1 MVTEMRKRLPRKLRQ
16 TVVDNALSGGGTM
29 GELIRALDWS
39 KTSLG
44 AVETWPQSLKTSVS
58 ICINS
63 RFPVLIWWGPDLVK
77 IYNDAYIQL
86 IGTKHP
92 GALGSSGRVVWP
104 EIWNTI
110 GPLLAG
116 VMERGEANWADD
128 LLLLLERNG
137 YPEECYFTFS
147 YSPIRDESG
156 GIGGVFTPVVETTE
170 RVIGERRLR
179 TLRDL
184 AMARSHRS
192 RHPRE
197 ACTLAARRLSANPFD
212 LPYAAIYLFDED
224 GRTASLATA
233 EEEKGQEPRFPAKV
247 DFRSPAWLPIER
259 LMPGEYCTLQSAS
272 LGLKNYFSFAWGCP
286 VDEYIAVPISIVQ
299 GEAPAGFLLAG
310 ISPRKR
316 LDASYSLFYTQIA
329 EELGEAIREARMV
342 GREAELLSQQEAER
356 AKLGELFQQAP
367 AAIMMLQGAEH
378 KVVMANS
385 RYVRL
390 LGRKD
395 QNELIGKPLAEALPE
410 IVGQG
415 FVEQLDEVFRTGKP
429 FAGNEMKARLEREES
444 GQDEVGYFN
453 FVYQPTR
460 DGTGRVDGILI
471 HAVEVSEQVRARL
484 EIESRE
490 EQFRVLADSI
500 PQMAWMGDPSGDLF
514 WFNRRWYEYTGT
526 TLEEMRGWG
535 WQSVHDQNLLPEVV
549 ERYKQSLAT
558 GHPFSMTF
566 PLRGADGKFRTF
578 LTLALPVRDSSG
590 KVVRWFGTNTD
601 IEAQRKTE
609 EALRQSEKLAAVGRL
624 ASSIAHEIN
633 NPLEAVVNLIYLAK
647 ASTSNDEVKAYLESA
662 DAELGRV
669 AQITS
674 QTLRFHKQQSAPAVT
689 DVVEVVNS
697 ILMLYRRKLSH
708 DGVNLKLDVR
718 ECSSLV
724 CYAGEIRQVLANLIG
739 NALDAMSHGG
749 VLHVKVREGTAW
761 QTAQRGVRITVADTG
776 HGMTGQTLER
786 LYEPFF
792 TTKEAFGTG
801 LGLWVSA
808 GIVKKHGGSIL
819 ARSSVLPGKSGTV
832 FAVFLPYAGVS
843 TL

>member
-1 MVTEMRKRLPRKLRQ
+1 MVTEMRQRLARKLRQ
-16 TVVDNALSGGGTM
+16 PVVDNALSGGGTM
-29 GELIRALDWS
+29 GELIRSLDWS

-44 AVETWPQSLKTSVS
+44 AVGAWPQSLKTSVS

-233 EEEKGQEPRFPAKV
+233 EEEKSQEPKFPAKV

-259 LMPGEYCTLQSAS
+259 LMPGEHSTLQSAS
-272 LGLKNYFSFAWGCP
+272 LGLKNHSSSAWGCP
-286 VDEYIAVPISIVQ
+286 VEESVAVPISIAQ
-299 GEAPAGFLLAG
+299 GEAPVGFLLAG

-316 LDASYSLFYTQIA
+316 LDDNYSSFYTQIA
-329 EELGEAIREARMV
+329 EELGEAIRGARMV

-415 FVEQLDEVFRTGKP
+415 FVEKLDEVFRTGKP

-500 PQMAWMGDPSGDLF
+500 PQLAWMGDPSGDLF

-566 PLRGADGKFRTF
+566 PLRGADGRFRTF

-633 NPLEAVVNLIYLAK
+633 NPLEAVINLIYLAK

-749 VLHVKVREGTAW
+749 VLRVKVREGTAW

-776 HGMTGQTLER
+776 HGMTAQTMER

-832 FAVFLPYAGVS
+832 FTVFLPYAGVS